1 MTECKFCGRVFKRE
15 ATVISHVCE
24 KKRRWQQRD
33 DHQVKVAF
41 LAWLKF
47 MEYARRKKTPTYEDF
62 MNSPLYNQLVRFANH
77 MHHIGV
83 IKPDNYIAYLIKH
96 NIKMADWTKDFS
108 YESYMAE
115 LIARETPEQAV
126 ERGIKLAEKWAEE
139 NEQEITNFFDNISPN
154 RALHWI
160 MMGKLS
166 PWYIFCSSKSINFL
180 SRLNEEQSELINKYI
195 DRGQWKVRIKKHKS
209 EFNRLSQ
216 IMEENGL

>member
-1 MTECKFCGRVFKRE
+1 MECKFCGRVFKRE

-33 DHQVKVAF
+33 EHQVKVAF
-41 LAWLKF
+41 MAWLEF
-47 MEYARRKKTPTYEDF
+47 MKSLRRRKTLTYEDF

-77 MHHIGV
+77 MHHMGV
-83 IKPDNYIAYLIKH
+83 IKPDNYITYLIKH
-96 NIKMADWTKDFS
+96 NIKMANWTKDFP

-115 LIARETPEQAV
+115 LIAKETPEQAI
-126 ERGIKLAEKWAEE
+126 ERGIKLAEKWAED
-139 NEQEITNFFDNISPN
+139 NDQEITNFFESISTN
-154 RALHWI
+154 KALHWI

-180 SRLNEEQSELINKYI
+180 SRLNEEQSDLINKYI

-209 EFNRLSQ
+209 EFSRLSQ
-216 IMEENGL
+216 IMEESGL